1 MSPLPRHRA
10 ALGLLLAVLVS
21 SSVWAIDALSFSS
34 TEQEQR
40 FQALTQELRCL
51 VCQNQ
56 NLADSD
62 AELARDLRLEVY
74 EMLVAGKSNAEIKG
88 FLVDRYGEF
97 VLYQPPVRGGTLALW
112 FGPIALLIFGFFMAR
127 RWWRRPPANPS
138 SVPASGVAQNGD
150 NDQGEFP

>member
-1 MSPLPRHRA
+1 MSRRRCLT
-10 ALGLLLAVLVS
+10 GTFSLLLTLLISTSAWAVDSLT
-21 SSVWAIDALSFSS
+21 FSGS
-34 TEQEQR
+34 EQEQR

-74 EMLVAGKSNAEIKG
+74 EMLVAGKTNAEIKI

-97 VLYQPPVRGGTLALW
+97 VLYKPPVRGGTVALW
-112 FGPIALLIFGFFMAR
+112 FGPILVLIFGFFMAR
-127 RWWRRPPANPS
+127 HWWRRPTANPS
-138 SVPASGVAQNGD
+138 PNSASGTTQTDDGD
-150 NDQGEFP
+150 HGEFP

>member
-1 MSPLPRHRA
+1 MSSLTRSGA
-10 ALGLLLAVLVS
+10 AFGLLFAGLVAS
-21 SSVWAIDALSFSS
+21 SAWAIDSLTFSS
-34 TEQEQR
+34 TAQEQR

-97 VLYQPPVRGGTLALW
+97 VLYQPPVRGGTIALW
-112 FGPIALLIFGFFMAR
+112 FGPIALLIFGFFLAR
-127 RWWRRPPANPS
+127 RWWRRPTANPS
-138 SVPASGVAQNGD
+138 AVTASGVAQNGD
-150 NDQGEFP
+150 NDPGEFP